1 MTAEGKPMHKQ
12 SKYSTR
18 FVGRMVVTIFLM
30 SCLTGLSGCSGTYG
44 RLAINSDVKALFERH
59 EVLPDHRYFHSGLAP
74 HPQAIIGLHKD
85 YALQSDYWNPIEL
98 TPEKLQ
104 RFLSFQDS
112 HMRYLLGNNGLD
124 ILDSEGR
131 KIGIWFGLKDDRDWA
146 VVTMID
152 DNTVTITLP
161 IPHRNVLRPYPG
173 YFMKR
178 DM

>member
-85 YALQSDYWNPIEL
+85 YALQSDYWNPVEL
-98 TPEKLQ
+98 TPKKLK
-104 RFLSFQDS
+104 RWLSFQDP
-112 HMRYLLGNNGLD
+112 YTYYYPGNNGLD
-124 ILDSEGR
+124 ILDAQGR

-173 YFMKR
+173 YFMKP